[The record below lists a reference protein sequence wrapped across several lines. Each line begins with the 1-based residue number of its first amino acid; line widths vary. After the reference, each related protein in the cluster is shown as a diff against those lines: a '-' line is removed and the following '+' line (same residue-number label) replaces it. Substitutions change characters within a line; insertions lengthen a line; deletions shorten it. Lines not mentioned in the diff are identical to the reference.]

1 MNATIGAVLA
11 GGALYVPPALP
22 VGLSTVIYLIG
33 WATFAVC
40 VLGCVILAAV
50 MAWIHHR
57 GENTTPP
64 SPVGGEA
71 TAALAPLGV
80 FFLGYTIL
88 GAVGILFGSV
98 I

>member
-1 MNATIGAVLA
+1 MTPTMAGAFD
-11 GGALYVPPALP
+11 GPFYVPPAPL
-22 VGLSTVIYLIG
+22 GDLLAVIQLIG
-33 WATFAVC
+33 WTTFAVC
-40 VLGCVILAAV
+40 VLGCIILAVAMV
-50 MAWIHHR
+50 RKHHR

-88 GAVGILFGSV
+88 GAVGILFGLM